1 MIVQKWFAFLFDN
14 RVRYIRLTTKK
25 YEKLKIVGNSI
36 SVNIIMALTTVLLSP
51 QNEALSCLQN
61 HSFVNRLSSMRQ
73 LKRCALRP
81 KRSIFNCLTDIS
93 LLTMYSFL
101 GLIFTVLEMPLEP
114 SQPTVDEFHTRVDG
128 VAHRLARML
137 IEEAGNELLLLT
149 CCSLDKILLAIQ
161 VKFNCGLNFPF
172 YIGVHISVGCSYVCI
187 CGSVIFCCFFTISST
202 H

>member
-1 MIVQKWFAFLFDN
+1 MIDQKWFAFLFDN
-14 RVRYIRLTTKK
+14 RVRYMRLTTKK

-93 LLTMYSFL
+93 LLTMLQFFRLDIHCAWNAVRTQPANRRWISDSVWTELHIASPECWSKKLVMNCFCSRVVH
-101 GLIFTVLEMPLEP
+101 LIKSYWLYRWNLIAGWISHFT
-114 SQPTVDEFHTRVDG
+114 
-128 VAHRLARML
+128 
-137 IEEAGNELLLLT
+137 
-149 CCSLDKILLAIQ
+149 
-161 VKFNCGLNFPF
+161 
-172 YIGVHISVGCSYVCI
+172 
-187 CGSVIFCCFFTISST
+187 
-202 H
+202 